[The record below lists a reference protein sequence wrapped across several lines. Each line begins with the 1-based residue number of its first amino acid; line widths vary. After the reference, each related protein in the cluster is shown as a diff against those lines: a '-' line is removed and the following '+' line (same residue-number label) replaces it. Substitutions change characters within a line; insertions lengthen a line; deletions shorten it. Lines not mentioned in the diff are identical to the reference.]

1 MRKIVLLILRN
12 LKFNF
17 KLKHH
22 YTGFSF
28 LLNSYYHKGYWYY
41 GLKREKNTVEKFYKI
56 IKKGDYVIEIGGHIG
71 YFSTLFS
78 SLIGP
83 DGKLDVF
90 EPSGE
95 NLKYLRENISL
106 MPRKV
111 SKGVSIIEKGV
122 GDQNITLDFFI
133 DPITGQNNSF
143 VKDFDRYFENR
154 KYSAEKKTE
163 LIIVAAPLIRLDD
176 FLQNTTVHPN
186 FIKIDVEG
194 FEYNVILGA
203 KNTIEKC
210 KPSFMIEIQKD
221 ENEIIAYFLSVGYN
235 IFNDQWIKISDF
247 DEYLKFKTPN
257 IFFIYNSSL

>member
-1 MRKIVLLILRN
+1 MRKIILFFIKN
-12 LKFNF
+12 LKFDF

-22 YTGFSF
+22 YTGFNF
-28 LLNSYYHKGYWYY
+28 FLNSYHHKGYWYY
-41 GLKREKNTVEKFYKI
+41 GSKRELSTIERFFKI
-56 IKKGDYVIEIGGHIG
+56 IQKGDYVIEIGGHIG

-78 SLIGP
+78 NIIGP

-95 NLKYLRENISL
+95 NLKYLKENISL
-106 MPRKV
+106 MPTQL
-111 SKGVSIIEKGV
+111 SKMVSIIEKGV

-143 VKDFDRYFENR
+143 VKDFDGFFENR
-154 KYSAEKKTE
+154 KHSAEENAE
-163 LIIVAAPLIRLDD
+163 LMIVAVPLIRLDD
-176 FLQNTTVHPN
+176 FLQNTAVHPN

-203 KNTIEKC
+203 KNTIEKS

-221 ENEIIAYFLSVGYN
+221 ENEIISYFLSVGYN
-235 IFNDQWIKISDF
+235 IFNDQWIKISDI
-247 DEYLKFKTPN
+247 DEYMKFKTPN
-257 IFFIYNSSL
+257 IFFIYNSAL